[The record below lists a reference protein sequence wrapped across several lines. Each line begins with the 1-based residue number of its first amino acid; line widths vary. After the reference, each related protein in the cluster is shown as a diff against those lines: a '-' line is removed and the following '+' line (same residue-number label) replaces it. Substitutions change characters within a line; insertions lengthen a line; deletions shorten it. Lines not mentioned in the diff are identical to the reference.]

1 MFESFRL
8 ALHGELVL
16 PDEDAAKDVEDL
28 LREGKPGK
36 DIPRCREFNT
46 AAVGIDWD
54 NDGRDEVLTASFE
67 GVHLFHAAGRGDE
80 LRWTQMHLAAG
91 DQDSKPARGSG
102 RAPGRVARRY
112 PLFAMRE
119 QSEADW
125 Q

>member
-1 MFESFRL
+1 MLHRRAGALRRQIGRFERKVPLRKPVSVVDQHKAGSMFESFRL

-54 NDGRDEVLTASFE
+54 NDGAIGEPV
-67 GVHLFHAAGRGDE
+67 
-80 LRWTQMHLAAG
+80 
-91 DQDSKPARGSG
+91 
-102 RAPGRVARRY
+102 VAN
-112 PLFAMRE
+112 AN
-119 QSEADW
+119 
-125 Q
+125 